1 MTGLNL
7 SIKNNFLHH
16 AYCILGNTKDVVNE
30 LEKFFLKELNFPIK
44 DNPDFWYGE
53 FDVMDIEDS
62 RSIKGSHQNKPIA
75 GDKKIFLVSANFI
88 TEKAQNAMLKL
99 FEEPR
104 GDTHFFLVLPSLN
117 NIIPT
122 FSSRFFIIDTN
133 ETGNSIINSKQF
145 LKMPTGERMEAVKK
159 LCGSISDEEESKIEV
174 IKFINS
180 LETELKKDINFLKA
194 EKDILKI
201 FEEIEK
207 IRQYAGEQS
216 PSLKMLLEH
225 LSLILP
231 VLKD

>member
-1 MTGLNL
+1 
-7 SIKNNFLHH
+7 
-16 AYCILGNTKDVVNE
+16 LGNSADVINE
-30 LEKFFLKELNFPIK
+30 LEKFLLKELNFQITN
-44 DNPDFWYGE
+44 NPDFWYGA

-62 RSIKGSHQNKPIA
+62 RSIKNLHQNRPVK
-75 GDKKIFLVSANFI
+75 GDKKIFVVSANFI

-104 GDTHFFLVLPSLN
+104 GDTHFFLVLPSLS

-122 FSSRFFIIDTN
+122 FSSRLFIIDTN
-133 ETGNSIINSKQF
+133 LPAQAGESGSSIVNTEEFI
-145 LKMPTGERMEAVKK
+145 KMPIGKRMEVIKK
-159 LCGSISDEEESKIEV
+159 VCESITDEEESKIEI

-180 LETELKKDINFLKA
+180 LEIELKKNVNFLKA
-194 EKDILKI
+194 AKEELGI
-201 FEEIEK
+201 FEEIENV
-207 IRQYAGEQS
+207 RQYAGEQS